1 MFWVSSTVTETD
13 APGTFAKKNSKKHFY
28 FLFILIWAC
37 TEPAGTVGTMIAGVN
52 PNACDQLPLLGCTAS
67 LDGISQL
74 DAIPSNL
81 KNGLTVADICPCS
94 CAGNF

>member
-1 MFWVSSTVTETD
+1 
-13 APGTFAKKNSKKHFY
+13 
-28 FLFILIWAC
+28 
-37 TEPAGTVGTMIAGVN
+37 MIAGAN
-52 PNACDQLPLLGCTAS
+52 ANACDQLPLLGCTAS

-81 KNGLTVADICPCS
+81 KDGLTVADICPCS